1 MTKVNIISIRQWEL
15 EVKTAKLLEAQENT
29 SSKIAIGC
37 SFATIGWESDA
48 SFVDQSQNRSKVN
61 PNKSRITFETK

>member
-15 EVKTAKLLEAQENT
+15 EVKTAKLLEAQETT

-37 SFATIGWESDA
+37 IFASIGCESDV
-48 SFVDQSQNRSKVN
+48 SFVDQLQIEVK
-61 PNKSRITFETK
+61 

>member
-37 SFATIGWESDA
+37 SFASLVE
-48 SFVDQSQNRSKVN
+48 KVTRVLWTN
-61 PNKSRITFETK
+61 HKIEVK

>member
-15 EVKTAKLLEAQENT
+15 EVKTAKLLEAQEDT

-37 SFATIGWESDA
+37 SFASIGWESDA
-48 SFVDQSQNRSKVN
+48 SFVDQ
-61 PNKSRITFETK
+61 

>member
-15 EVKTAKLLEAQENT
+15 GAGAKLLEAQENT

-37 SFATIGWESDA
+37 SFATIGWESEA
-48 SFVDQSQNRSKVN
+48 SFVDKSQNRSKVN